1 MLDEEDVR
9 KIYEQL
15 ATDKTKLDM
24 FERWQ
29 HVQNGA
35 LTSLDQKMDEL
46 EDKFDKKLN
55 DLNKKVDRLHD
66 SFAGLYKWLAGIA
79 IAWILQAILTMG
91 LLK

>member
-1 MLDEEDVR
+1 MLDEEDVL

-15 ATDKTKLDM
+15 ATDRTRLDN

-55 DLNKKVDRLHD
+55 GLSKKVDNLHD
-66 SFAGLYKWLAGIA
+66 TFSGLYKWLAGIA
-79 IAWILQAILTMG
+79 IAWILQVILTMG

>member
-15 ATDKTKLDM
+15 ATDKTRLDM

-35 LTSLDQKMDEL
+35 LTSLDQKWMNL
-46 EDKFDKKLN
+46 RTSLI
-55 DLNKKVDRLHD
+55 R
-66 SFAGLYKWLAGIA
+66 S
-79 IAWILQAILTMG
+79 
-91 LLK
+91 